1 LAAVEKLCQ
10 SPLNAIGSKLN
21 RALQAITQAHESGAV
36 GRDQVARVSDFAIE
50 IIRSLPQSYG
60 DRFWFDAGLIQAMA
74 NDWSEQRVFSSML
87 APRYER
93 QWGYTRLPMPLSE
106 APSVPG
112 ESRHHIVE
120 LIRLPGNDDLGH
132 VDLLRYPFIGHEL
145 AHSLMFRYDEA
156 LIPLVRPVVATAI
169 RRLRLAAVPDRGRA
183 RAVSQNAIEECVGF
197 WSPTPDHW
205 NWTHELCA
213 DLIAAWVLGPAYL
226 AVFVDLLSDANLDPY
241 QISTIHPPYA
251 VRAAGL
257 LRFAQQL
264 GVLSEIEELEKL
276 ADSWRSSRWR
286 KQRTN
291 RFHFLADSEII
302 DGIVDS
308 ASQFCET
315 LRLRRWSKDRMP
327 HLGGD
332 LSNQS
337 SLGLGTDLLLV
348 AWLAFSRYGEQE
360 YAEWEASV
368 VRSIADSL
376 KQ

>member
-1 LAAVEKLCQ
+1 
-10 SPLNAIGSKLN
+10 
-21 RALQAITQAHESGAV
+21 
-36 GRDQVARVSDFAIE
+36 VARVGDFAIE

-156 LIPLVRPVVATAI
+156 LIPLVRPVVAAAI

-205 NWTHELCA
+205 NWTHELYWQKESKSCQRSPNSEEA
-213 DLIAAWVLGPAYL
+213 FSLKC
-226 AVFVDLLSDANLDPY
+226 FLSDSRRIPAMTTRPC
-241 QISTIHPPYA
+241 
-251 VRAAGL
+251 G
-257 LRFAQQL
+257 
-264 GVLSEIEELEKL
+264 SEIVATKL
-276 ADSWRSSRWR
+276 P
-286 KQRTN
+286 
-291 RFHFLADSEII
+291 
-302 DGIVDS
+302 
-308 ASQFCET
+308 
-315 LRLRRWSKDRMP
+315 SKDTR
-327 HLGGD
+327 
-332 LSNQS
+332 
-337 SLGLGTDLLLV
+337 
-348 AWLAFSRYGEQE
+348 
-360 YAEWEASV
+360 
-368 VRSIADSL
+368 
-376 KQ
+376 